1 MQAHCVYSCGSLGRP
16 DLLSFSS
23 ALPFRPVPYSPDDYR
38 AHTSCMTEAERY
50 EKTVYRGP
58 KKGDVNGKSAKKMSK
73 QERWLECVADAAQT
87 APVELRPH
95 FERMA
100 MLDNVPFKPKQ
111 FRNFAMNS
119 LPRGGT
125 QQKLVDDMWNLLKG
139 KFDKEMEKVNN
150 QGGSVAKNGG
160 EAKKDVADENAKQQK
175 GEQDDDNSEPK
186 EGSSGAEENK
196 DSESLVDLDAKKI
209 KKTMKS
215 ILRKAPNRTMKS
227 KKLRKDILKTLALKK
242 AFEKKVEGIMTKHV
256 ESNPKKLVFSGD
268 GKKVTL
274 LKKDK

>member
-1 MQAHCVYSCGSLGRP
+1 
-16 DLLSFSS
+16 
-23 ALPFRPVPYSPDDYR
+23 
-38 AHTSCMTEAERY
+38 MTEAERY

-58 KKGDVNGKSAKKMSK
+58 KKGGVNVKSPKKMSK

-87 APVELRPH
+87 APAELRPH

-119 LPRGGT
+119 LHRGGT

-150 QGGSVAKNGG
+150 QGGSAAKNGG

-175 GEQDDDNSEPK
+175 GEQDNNNSEPK
-186 EGSSGAEENK
+186 EGSLEAEESK
-196 DSESLVDLDAKKI
+196 ASESLVDLDAKTI

-215 ILRKAPNRTMKS
+215 MLRKAPNRTMKS

-256 ESNPKKLVFSGD
+256 ESNPEKLVFSGD

>member
-1 MQAHCVYSCGSLGRP
+1 
-16 DLLSFSS
+16 
-23 ALPFRPVPYSPDDYR
+23 
-38 AHTSCMTEAERY
+38 MTEAERY

-58 KKGDVNGKSAKKMSK
+58 KKGGVNGKSPKKMSK

-87 APVELRPH
+87 APAELRPH

-119 LPRGGT
+119 LSRGGT

-139 KFDKEMEKVNN
+139 NFDKEMEKVNN
-150 QGGSVAKNGG
+150 QGGSAAKNGG
-160 EAKKDVADENAKQQK
+160 EAKEDVADENAKQQK
-175 GEQDDDNSEPK
+175 GEQDNNNSEPK
-186 EGSSGAEENK
+186 EGSSEAEESK
-196 DSESLVDLDAKKI
+196 ASESLVDAKTI

-256 ESNPKKLVFSGD
+256 ESNPEKIVFSGD